1 MSLSIPE
8 TISTEPRPSGRNR
21 RFMRVCASR
30 GLSGMAF
37 QMVSVAIGW
46 QLYLLTGNA
55 LDLGLVGLAQFG
67 PMFLVTP
74 FAGFVADNFERRHV
88 AAICQVLAA
97 VCASI
102 LLLGVSSGSL
112 GRGTIFAVVAVLG
125 AVRAFEFPTLS
136 ALLPLLVERSELG
149 RAVSLYYSAN
159 QIAVVLGP
167 AVGGLLIA
175 INPALAYGVAIILV
189 LTAAVLMVTLG
200 PTGQQLGT
208 SRLSFES
215 LSTGARFIGRTP
227 DLLGAMTLDVFAFG
241 LAGVAAIL
249 PAFARDVLHAGPE
262 VLGMLRATPAVG
274 ALSMSLILTRYP
286 IKSQAGRK
294 MFAGIVL
301 FGLATCAF
309 GFARSVPLAVVALLI
324 MGASDV
330 LSVVV
335 RQSLVQLRT
344 PDEMRG
350 RVGAV
355 NSMAISA
362 SNQLGDFRAGAVAS
376 LIGLEAAVVVGGLS
390 AIVVAAVWARLFPTL
405 PRMEKLDG

>member
-1 MSLSIPE
+1 MTLS
-8 TISTEPRPSGRNR
+8 TSDTVSTDPRPASGNR
-21 RFMRVCASR
+21 RFIRVCASR

-55 LDLGLVGLAQFG
+55 LDLGLIGLAQFG
-67 PMFLVTP
+67 PMFVVTP
-74 FAGFVADNFERRHV
+74 FAGFVADNFERRRV
-88 AAICQVLAA
+88 AATCQVLAA
-97 VCASI
+97 MCAGV
-102 LLLGVSSGSL
+102 LLLGVSNGAL
-112 GRGTIFAVVAVLG
+112 GRGTIFTVVAMLG

-136 ALLPLLVERSELG
+136 ALLPLLVERQELG

-159 QIAVVLGP
+159 QTAVVLGP
-167 AVGGLLIA
+167 ALGGLLIA
-175 INPALAYGVAIILV
+175 VDPALAYAVAIALV
-189 LTAAVLMVTLG
+189 LTAAVLIATLG
-200 PTGQQLGT
+200 PTGQHLGT
-208 SRLSFES
+208 ARLSFES

-274 ALSMSLILTRYP
+274 ALSMSLLLTKYP
-286 IKSQAGRK
+286 IKSQAGAK

-309 GFARSVPLAVVALLI
+309 GFSRSVPVAVLALLI

-344 PDEMRG
+344 PDDMRG

-376 LIGLEAAVVVGGLS
+376 MIGLEAAIVLGGVS
-390 AIVVAAVWARLFPTL
+390 AIAIAALWARLFPTL
-405 PRMEKLDG
+405 PRMEKLEG